1 MIIDVNI
8 ILSMEQFP
16 KIVEAFRLIARDNG
30 GLHRYTLPA
39 DDAFEKIEYHVPSKF
54 VEYLNEINEFLV
66 ELSGEEFMDF
76 CIGDA
81 EEMQEIE
88 TRSMISNQASEL
100 LLWYFDHLMDFKQG
114 A

>member
-1 MIIDVNI
+1 MINAYFNETHLKPTVINQDNAESLKHAIWIDLLSPSREEELVVERIAGINI
-8 ILSMEQFP
+8 P
-16 KIVEAFRLIARDNG
+16 TR
-30 GLHRYTLPA
+30 
-39 DDAFEKIEYHVPSKF
+39 
-54 VEYLNEINEFLV
+54 
-66 ELSGEEFMDF
+66 
-76 CIGDA
+76 